1 MTFDLK
7 ITTAQQLVEQDR
19 AKALSDLA
27 DIRWQCAMAGVV
39 LPGGLHVPG
48 DEVTRLSLSGAVSAL
63 QQGMIVE
70 PLARKTPTGFVELTQ
85 AQVEVA
91 AQAVVQHIQACFA
104 AEAIVAEQIEAA
116 SDPAGFDVAAAFDA
130 ALAA

>member
-70 PLARKTPTGFVELTQ
+70 PLAWKTPTGFVELTR
-85 AQVEVA
+85 AQVEAA
-91 AQAVVQHIQACFA
+91 AQAVVQHIQACFV
-104 AEAIVAEQIEAA
+104 AEANVAAQIEATGN
-116 SDPAGFDVAAAFDA
+116 PAGFDIQAAFGA